1 MISHIQ
7 RNFTADCDLCCCC
20 CYFVISLFHTHSQTD
35 THTHTP
41 LRRCEEWKRK
51 RNATDSQFTLARALS
66 HSHLRTDRNL
76 LIWRSKIDWVF
87 PIGVLA
93 GNSGSQHVRSPR
105 FDVWVASGW
114 GGCCV
119 GHFAPSDKHSLIS
132 PAQTHT
138 QRHTARLFVVAP
150 DIVVLSLWMTN
161 EPVYAKWNEYGIW
174 NGIARAVH
182 PHGLLGAGE
191 ETDGDCHVAKDGI
204 RLSQKV
210 LAFHP
215 WNGWENCLNSNKPKK
230 ENKNTKRG

>member
-138 QRHTARLFVVAP
+138 HTDTQRDSLLLPQTLLFSACEWQMSP
-150 DIVVLSLWMTN
+150 YT
-161 EPVYAKWNEYGIW
+161 P
-174 NGIARAVH
+174 NGMDMEFEM
-182 PHGLLGAGE
+182 GLQERSTLMGY
-191 ETDGDCHVAKDGI
+191 
-204 RLSQKV
+204 
-210 LAFHP
+210 
-215 WNGWENCLNSNKPKK
+215 
-230 ENKNTKRG
+230 